1 MTLFDLLKTLDT
13 EFCIDIKGPKQGRG
27 RPSVFLKDLTDDN
40 LNNDTFPKTWWNYK
54 VSYITNGMVAD
65 LDIYL
70 DK

>member
-13 EFCIDIKGPKQGRG
+13 DLCIEIKGVKQGRG

-40 LNNDTFPKTWWNYK
+40 LKDDTFPKTWWNHK
-54 VSYITNGMVAD
+54 VSYITKGMVAD